1 MRIRVLLAALA
12 ATAAATPALAQVAPI
27 SGTRVVLL
35 GTGMPQPDPDRS
47 GPATAIVVNGEAYI
61 VDAGPCV
68 VRRASAAAR
77 EESIPAL
84 RPANLTHLF
93 LTHLHSDHTL
103 GLPDFMLTAAP
114 GRRER
119 LAIYGPEGTERM
131 VRLILEAYS
140 EDIRVRTA
148 GLQHVPASA
157 YVMDTHDVHAGVVYR
172 DSNVTVT
179 AFAVQHGSWREA
191 LGYRFDT
198 RDRSIVVSG
207 DTRPTDAI
215 AAACHGC
222 DVLVH
227 EVCSARGLE
236 RQPPERRAYHSSFHT
251 SGFDLGDIATRAQ
264 PKLLVLTHFVP
275 VGETVEEIADEV
287 RSRFKGAVAVGRDL
301 GVY

>member
-1 MRIRVLLAALA
+1 MRTCVLLAVLGAVA
-12 ATAAATPALAQVAPI
+12 AGTPALPQVA
-27 SGTRVVLL
+27 SNGGTRVVLL

-61 VDAGPCV
+61 VDAGAGV

-77 EESIPAL
+77 ADSIPAL

-103 GLPDFMLTAAP
+103 GLPDFMLTSAP

-119 LAIYGPEGTERM
+119 LAIFGPEGTQRM

-140 EDIRVRTA
+140 EDIQVRTA
-148 GLQHVPASA
+148 GLQQVPASA
-157 YVMDTHDVHAGVVYR
+157 YIMDAHDVRPGVIYR

-179 AFAVQHGSWREA
+179 AFAVQHGDWREA

-198 RDRSIVVSG
+198 KDRSVVVSG

-215 AAACHGC
+215 VAACHGC

-227 EVCSARGLE
+227 EVYSEKGWQRL
-236 RQPPERRAYHSSFHT
+236 PEGRRAYHGSSHT
-251 SGFDLGDIATRAQ
+251 SGPQLGDIAARAQ

-275 VGETVEEIADEV
+275 MGETVDEIADEV
-287 RSRFKGAVAVGRDL
+287 RSRFKGVVAVGRDL